1 MPGTK
6 TKKPMFKVGLLGNPN
21 VGKTLIFN
29 ALTGANQKVANYPGI
44 TVKGKKGEYNFE
56 EDRFQIIDLPGV
68 YGFGTNSNEEAYAK
82 KCIIEEEMD
91 LFVNIID
98 ASRLER
104 NLLLTLQ
111 LLETHKNMVIILNFM
126 DRVEEHGMEIDIE
139 ALGKLFGVP
148 VLATS
153 ATHLK
158 PSEVRKFVG
167 NAVNSPIKTQSI
179 LLKELINKEDLKILR
194 DLKSGLPENYQSLSD
209 EFLFLLI
216 MLKENLIYPNVPKE
230 KLSPVIQ
237 IFLKFN
243 PEASS
248 KDDVHD
254 HKYHD
259 LEFVEKEYK
268 LIHSLVDKFISRKT
282 VIETRYSKMVNRID
296 NILMHQVFGPL
307 IFLVVM
313 FAMFQLTFALSTPVM
328 DFLDSGV
335 VILSEWSKSVIS
347 NPILGSFVADG
358 LINGVG
364 FVLIFVPQ
372 IMFVFIGLSF
382 LENSGYLN
390 RAVFVMDLFL
400 SKIGITGQSLAPL
413 ILGFGCNIPGILATR
428 SISDEKQRILTAV
441 VNPFIPCSAR
451 IPVFVLLST
460 AFFPNYAGLVMTAM
474 YMIGIIVALLVIW
487 ILYKVTKKGEE
498 TTLIM
503 EMPDLGLPPLK
514 IMIHQTYLYLKEF
527 ILNAAKWITI
537 GVIFI
542 WVLSVFGPSGFL
554 GPEALEDVNLLEN
567 SWIYMIGEAIGV
579 LFYPLGWDARA
590 VIALIF
596 GFVAKEIIVSTL
608 GVLYATGGGS
618 LVAIMADTL
627 TPVEGF
633 AYMVFITLYFPCIG
647 TLFVMKDQIGK
658 KWTAVSVITS
668 LSVAYILALLITVIG
683 RVLFE

>member
-1 MPGTK
+1 
-6 TKKPMFKVGLLGNPN
+6 
-21 VGKTLIFN
+21 
-29 ALTGANQKVANYPGI
+29 
-44 TVKGKKGEYNFE
+44 
-56 EDRFQIIDLPGV
+56 
-68 YGFGTNSNEEAYAK
+68 
-82 KCIIEEEMD
+82 MD
-91 LFVNIID
+91 LFVNIVD

-126 DRVEEHGMEIDIE
+126 DRVKDHGMEIDTE
-139 ALGKLFGVP
+139 ALGEIFGVP
-148 VLATS
+148 ILATS

-158 PSEVRKFVG
+158 PAEVREFVSQ
-167 NAVNSPIKTQSI
+167 AVINPIKPQSI
-179 LLKELINKEDLKILR
+179 LLKELIGKEDLRILD
-194 DLKSGLPENYQSLSD
+194 DLRSDLPENYQSLSD
-209 EFLFLLI
+209 GFLFILI
-216 MLKENLIYPNVPKE
+216 MLKENLIYPKIPKD
-230 KLSPVIQ
+230 KLNPVLQ
-237 IFLKFN
+237 IFLKLN
-243 PEASS
+243 SEATST
-248 KDDVHD
+248 DVHN

-268 LIHSLVDKFISRKT
+268 LIHSLVDKFISRKM
-282 VIETRYSKMVNRID
+282 VKVTRYSRAIEKID
-296 NILMHQVFGPL
+296 NILMHQVLGPL
-307 IFLVVM
+307 IFLAVM
-313 FAMFQLTFALSTPVM
+313 FAMFQLTFVLSGPVM
-328 DFLDSGV
+328 DYLDAGFVS
-335 VILSEWSKSVIS
+335 LSEWSKSVIS

-358 LINGVG
+358 LINGIG
-364 FVLIFVPQ
+364 FVLIFIPQ

-413 ILGFGCNIPGILATR
+413 ILGFGCNIPGILATK

-460 AFFPNYAGLVMTAM
+460 AFFPDNAGLVMTLM
-474 YMIGIIVALLVIW
+474 YLIGIVVALLVIW
-487 ILYKVTKKGEE
+487 ILYRVTKKGEE

-503 EMPDLGLPPLK
+503 EMPDLGLPPVK

-542 WVLSVFGPSGFL
+542 WVLSVFGPSGFI
-554 GPEALEDVNLLEN
+554 GPEALEDVNLLEK
-567 SWIYMIGEAIGV
+567 SWIYMIGQVIGV
-579 LFYPLGWDARA
+579 LFYPLGWDVRA

-618 LVAIMADTL
+618 LIAIMAGTF

-658 KWTAVSVITS
+658 KWTAVSVSIS

-683 RVLFE
+683 NSIY